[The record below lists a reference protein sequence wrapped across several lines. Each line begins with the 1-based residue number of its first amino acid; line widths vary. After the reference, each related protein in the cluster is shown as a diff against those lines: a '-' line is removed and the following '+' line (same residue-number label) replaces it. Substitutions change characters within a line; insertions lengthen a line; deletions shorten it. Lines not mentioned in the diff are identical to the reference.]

1 MIAPTKTAYAHI
13 EFDENGRAVIAGTR
27 FKVRVFV
34 EIWKGNGWSPEEMHE
49 QYPFLSMAQIH
60 SAFAYYWDHK
70 DEIEQ
75 AIAESDAMV
84 ERYRQENPE
93 SPAQLRLREL
103 ARQYAAEAE

>member
-1 MIAPTKTAYAHI
+1 MDAPIQIAYPHI
-13 EFDENGRAVIAGTR
+13 EFDEKGRPVIDGTR
-27 FKVRVFV
+27 FKVQVFI
-34 EIWKGNGWSPEEMHE
+34 EIWKGTGWDPDEMHE
-49 QYPFLSMAQIH
+49 NYPDLSMAQIH

-75 AIAESDAMV
+75 AIAESDALV